1 MNAENYRRIAALEA
15 NVERYGRLAVSNPQ
29 FRVKQNNVL
38 KEIEKLYRNAR
49 TRNLAPI
56 RRGSVQSLV
65 ETLTPTPS
73 PKANDN
79 SMDGGLW
86 RKRTVRK
93 TRRRKTQRKRTQRRR
108 S

>member
-1 MNAENYRRIAALEA
+1 MNAENYRRLATLEA
-15 NVERYGRLAVSNPQ
+15 NVERYGRLAASNPQ
-29 FRVKQNNVL
+29 FRAKQNNAL

-56 RRGSVQSLV
+56 RRGSVQNIV

-73 PKANDN
+73 PKANGN
-79 SMDGGLW
+79 SMDGGQ
-86 RKRTVRK
+86 RTVRK
-93 TRRRKTQRKRTQRRR
+93 TQRRKTQRKRTQRRR